1 MKINLLLV
9 IFLRQL
15 NLIVSIFVHIFMK
28 LFKKN
33 ISIRGSW
40 KFRRSSFVLQAMPE
54 REYSKICL
62 FYITPF
68 PTLIFGSLENFDSV
82 VSIDKWFFG
91 NSFYERWLPSKLFLY
106 NFSAAN
112 IYETFFHNVCVGKTA
127 CFNFCSHFY
136 KKFVANSLY
145 YQSVIYEHM
154 EICCSCLEC
163 LNNFSL
169 KTFFWAEKRL
179 FYWFEKP
186 FDTILLWLR
195 Q

>member
-1 MKINLLLV
+1 
-9 IFLRQL
+9 
-15 NLIVSIFVHIFMK
+15 
-28 LFKKN
+28 
-33 ISIRGSW
+33 
-40 KFRRSSFVLQAMPE
+40 MPE

-68 PTLIFGSLENFDSV
+68 PTLIFGSQENFDSV

-195 Q
+195 QWLVYGWFYVGDLWKRSLGILSRHTLLWTTVYPLKKEII